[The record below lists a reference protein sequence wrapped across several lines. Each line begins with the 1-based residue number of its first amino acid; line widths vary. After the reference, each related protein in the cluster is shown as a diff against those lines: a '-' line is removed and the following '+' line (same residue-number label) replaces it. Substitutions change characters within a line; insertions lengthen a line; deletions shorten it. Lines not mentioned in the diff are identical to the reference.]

1 MDKTLI
7 INKII
12 EHYNFKSDA
21 DFARF
26 LGIRPQTLSNWKSR
40 NTYDA
45 ELLYTKCVN
54 INPEWLL
61 TGEGELLKTEENS
74 LNEQTV
80 PYTNS
85 NMPKL
90 ITVDSQGE
98 ENIVLVPV
106 SARAGYLKGYG
117 DPSFIGSLPTY
128 RLPRLSNGTFRMF
141 EVKGQ
146 SMIPTLHDRSIVVGE
161 WVENWNDIK
170 DNQVYI
176 VVTDEGVVVK
186 RVLNRLEKYG
196 NLYLK
201 SDNRSEYPSYT
212 VTQNEIKEV
221 WKVNLAMIFELLDPS
236 TIFDRVNDLEA
247 EILNIKG
254 AIQQNTPKKS

>member
-1 MDKTLI
+1 M
-7 INKII
+7 NKIKS
-12 EHYNFKSDA
+12 HYNFKSDA
-21 DFARF
+21 EFARY
-26 LGIRPQTLSNWKSR
+26 LGIKPQTLASWHTR
-40 NTYDA
+40 NTYDS
-45 ELLYTKCVN
+45 ELLYSKCVD
-54 INPEWLL
+54 INPEILL
-61 TGEGELLKTEENS
+61 TGEGDLVKTGLPAVNEENK
-74 LNEQTV
+74 
-80 PYTNS
+80 PYTNG

-90 ITVDSQGE
+90 ITVDHQGE
-98 ENIVLVPV
+98 ENIILVPV

-117 DPSFIGSLPTY
+117 DPTFISSLPTY
-128 RLPRLSNGTFRMF
+128 RLPRLTNGTFRMF

-161 WVENWNDIK
+161 WVEHWTNIK

-247 EILNIKG
+247 EVFNLKDKF
-254 AIQQNTPKKS
+254 AKTTAKNTK